1 MCGTPHTIG
10 VELLAAA
17 PDCTAPGTH
26 ALCLQV
32 MAKPPQIVNTV
43 NKLNSQWW
51 APLSQ
56 KYPSLLSNRACHG
69 WIRCQSKCLV
79 SVPDIP
85 YVYKSRTYIQL
96 NLLHMWLARFYAENL
111 ISFGPVHLQY
121 LLYIVLYSVV
131 ILLVSAALPE
141 AEKRQGYFKNSPKRL
156 RLQFDVM

>member
-1 MCGTPHTIG
+1 MWHPAYYRSGTTG
-10 VELLAAA
+10 CSTGLYSTRDTRSLSTGDSQTSA
-17 PDCTAPGTH
+17 
-26 ALCLQV
+26 
-32 MAKPPQIVNTV
+32 NTV

-56 KYPSLLSNRACHG
+56 KQPSLLSNRACHG